1 MCSSFADLFK
11 FTELHM
17 EHNDLVKLNFTL
29 FPCFIFWHSL
39 CLKRDKV
46 AIMVSSLD

>member
-1 MCSSFADLFK
+1 
-11 FTELHM
+11 M
-17 EHNDLVKLNFTL
+17 EHNDLVKLNFTH
-29 FPCFIFWHSL
+29 FPRLIFWHSL